1 MPLFLS
7 IIIHPC
13 FHYAI
18 VARAPRRDG
27 ELAGALD
34 EIYTLGA
41 DLDLYCINFGQC
53 TQLRLCLSREQ
64 PDFQSSY
71 NRRIR
76 DIWASNYPE
85 KFKPVWLLI
94 VSSSHDF
101 LTFNFIMLLLDDIT
115 LAQQWL
121 WFRRHLLYIIV
132 HAEFWAG
139 PWSETMSLTNG
150 TDEQCCYL
158 TLLRIYYLLLYNCKP
173 CIVWLAI

>member
-1 MPLFLS
+1 M
-7 IIIHPC
+7 
-13 FHYAI
+13 
-18 VARAPRRDG
+18 ARAPRRDG

-53 TQLRLCLSREQ
+53 TQLRPSVPFTGAARLSKYC
-64 PDFQSSY
+64 Y

-94 VSSSHDF
+94 VSSSYEF
-101 LTFNFIMLLLDDIT
+101 LTLDFIMLLLDDIT

-158 TLLRIYYLLLYNCKP
+158 TLLRIYYLLLYNCEP
-173 CIVWLAI
+173 YIVWLVI